1 MQAPTLVLTTP
12 GSIDLVPDSGLVE
25 GGRYL
30 AERIPGAKY
39 VELPG
44 SDLAIEHTNPAP
56 LLAEIER
63 FVRSVNAEEAEVNH
77 VLATVL
83 FTDIVGSTEKAAA
96 IGDAAWK
103 ELLERHHETV
113 RALIGR
119 YRGTEIDTAGD
130 GFLATFDGPA
140 RGVKCAQAIAEAMRP
155 LDVEVRAGLHTGE
168 VEMIDGKVGGIAVHI
183 GARIGA
189 AAAPSDVLVSQ
200 TVKDLVAGSGLT
212 FEDAGDLELKG
223 IPDRWHVY
231 RVVDRDVR

>member
-1 MQAPTLVLTTP
+1 M
-12 GSIDLVPDSGLVE
+12 
-25 GGRYL
+25 
-30 AERIPGAKY
+30 
-39 VELPG
+39 
-44 SDLAIEHTNPAP
+44 
-56 LLAEIER
+56 
-63 FVRSVNAEEAEVNH
+63 NAEEAEVNH

-140 RGVKCAQAIAEAMRP
+140 RGVKCAQAITEAMRP